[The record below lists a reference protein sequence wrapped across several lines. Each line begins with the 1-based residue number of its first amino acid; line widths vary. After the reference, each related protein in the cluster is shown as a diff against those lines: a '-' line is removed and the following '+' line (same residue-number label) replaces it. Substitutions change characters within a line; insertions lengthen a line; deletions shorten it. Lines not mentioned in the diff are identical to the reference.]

1 MTWCKVI
8 SVIAGS
14 GEVQLAHWSPTSS
27 YLAMVVDHQLYL
39 VDALRMEKMVKVE
52 DSPGRSQ
59 GLANLLYEGS
69 VQVDKE
75 LLFIE
80 HMLEKIWGDKKGS
93 WFSAD
98 GTKLAFAVF
107 EYEDSSSS
115 CHQENPFNSLPQ
127 VSE

>member
-1 MTWCKVI
+1 M
-8 SVIAGS
+8 AGS
-14 GEVQLAHWSPTSS
+14 GEVQLAHWSPAGS

-80 HMLEKIWGDKKGS
+80 HTLEKIWGDKKGS
-93 WFSAD
+93 WFSPD
-98 GTKLAFAVF
+98 GTKLAFAAF
-107 EYEDSSSS
+107 KYEDLSSS
-115 CHQENPFNSLPQ
+115 CPQEDSFNYLPK
-127 VSE
+127 VIE